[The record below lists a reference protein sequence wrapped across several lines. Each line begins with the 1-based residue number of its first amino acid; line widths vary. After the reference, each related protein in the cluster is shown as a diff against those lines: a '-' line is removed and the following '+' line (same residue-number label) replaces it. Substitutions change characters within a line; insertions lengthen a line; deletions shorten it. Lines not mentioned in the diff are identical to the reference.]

1 MAAKIF
7 SGPRQKRGSP
17 ILDLLRTGCRGHPCA
32 PGQVFF
38 FHYEPVIPI
47 NPAAR
52 KAPGR
57 PLNSPATGTPEKAA
71 GVPEPRL
78 PHEGGNNC
86 SGETN
91 LPLCPVLFAP
101 YAALPG
107 RLAVRQERPKFFAG
121 AESLALAIA
130 DTLSE

>member
-7 SGPRQKRGSP
+7 SGPRQKRGLP
-17 ILDLLRTGCRGHPCA
+17 ILDLLGTGCRGHPCA

-38 FHYEPVIPI
+38 FYYEPIIPI

-71 GVPEPRL
+71 GVPDPGIPTKEVITARENQIYRYVL
-78 PHEGGNNC
+78 LRC
-86 SGETN
+86 
-91 LPLCPVLFAP
+91 LPLTPLFRDVWGP
-101 YAALPG
+101 SRTPKALRWCRKPG
-107 RLAVRQERPKFFAG
+107 
-121 AESLALAIA
+121 
-130 DTLSE
+130 